1 MRHKGKPILFQIIV
15 CGFLS
20 VLGAFLVYRY
30 YSVHHIGDSDYYWH
44 IMLGKSIINHSST
57 DMLWSDELYHS
68 TYTNYSA
75 LADTLLYHIS
85 CISGTNETVGAY
97 IYMVLSAFLLSLV
110 VFVGYGTQTIAA
122 LSDKHKPRFFIAA
135 TIITLCILL
144 LYGAK
149 GNPRPHLIA
158 LMLFALSNKLLTSSR
173 PIVLLGLLPISILW
187 ANLHGASIP
196 LLIVLQ
202 ITYVVMGA
210 IPVTAINTILFN
222 KLPRQ
227 ELCCRL
233 FILCGSSIV
242 AIINPAGMS
251 IYTRLLRVSDNANI
265 ISISEWQPAPIIR
278 TPAVAILLFVL
289 LYCTLS
295 KSKIKISS
303 LVPLAITAVMMLY
316 HVRFESWFFVSTAIF
331 LLSNFPEQND
341 NDCCSSLHSYALSA
355 LGLVGSV
362 AMIAYMVSQPLH
374 NIRPMRYP
382 SDALIATINNYDPQR
397 MYTDINTGAF
407 FEYNNIP
414 AFVDSRIE
422 MYSEELLID
431 INTLKGKVS
440 ITDSTLDYTDAI
452 LKKYNFDM
460 VTLCKGDSMML
471 IGYMS
476 QRSDW
481 ELLYSDT
488 AYAVFVPVRE

>member
-1 MRHKGKPILFQIIV
+1 M
-15 CGFLS
+15 
-20 VLGAFLVYRY
+20 
-30 YSVHHIGDSDYYWH
+30 
-44 IMLGKSIINHSST
+44 
-57 DMLWSDELYHS
+57 
-68 TYTNYSA
+68 
-75 LADTLLYHIS
+75 
-85 CISGTNETVGAY
+85 
-97 IYMVLSAFLLSLV
+97 
-110 VFVGYGTQTIAA
+110 
-122 LSDKHKPRFFIAA
+122 
-135 TIITLCILL
+135 
-144 LYGAK
+144 
-149 GNPRPHLIA
+149 
-158 LMLFALSNKLLTSSR
+158 
-173 PIVLLGLLPISILW
+173 
-187 ANLHGASIP
+187 
-196 LLIVLQ
+196 
-202 ITYVVMGA
+202 
-210 IPVTAINTILFN
+210 
-222 KLPRQ
+222 
-227 ELCCRL
+227 
-233 FILCGSSIV
+233 
-242 AIINPAGMS
+242 
-251 IYTRLLRVSDNANI
+251 
-265 ISISEWQPAPIIR
+265 
-278 TPAVAILLFVL
+278 
-289 LYCTLS
+289 
-295 KSKIKISS
+295 
-303 LVPLAITAVMMLY
+303 
-316 HVRFESWFFVSTAIF
+316 
-331 LLSNFPEQND
+331 
-341 NDCCSSLHSYALSA
+341 HSYALSA

-440 ITDSTLDYTDAI
+440 ITDSTLDYTDTI